1 MAKEPKW
8 GHLDDID
15 YRTRVGSDAWKKRH
29 PENIQKLS
37 AFRYLHEI
45 AEHPEVRDL
54 ADATVEE
61 MLKAVDEHRKEK

>member
-1 MAKEPKW
+1 
-8 GHLDDID
+8 
-15 YRTRVGSDAWKKRH
+15 
-29 PENIQKLS
+29 
-37 AFRYLHEI
+37 LHEI